1 MFCFS
6 QMEWMLV
13 VKVCVKNN
21 IFKLYKSCKSKNMIT
36 LLMKYFQV
44 QCCLVA
50 GLDSYVT
57 IDKRR
62 YCVIVNNVIT
72 WTWLNL
78 CTKVITSCFAWL
90 QFLELT
96 KVFGQNIFLI
106 FKNGHFVW
114 SNLSYSSYLMLIQA
128 KVKQLLVRNF
138 YWSSRNVTS

>member
-1 MFCFS
+1 MLKIIFLNFIKVVLIEKYDNITYEIFS
-6 QMEWMLV
+6 SSMLPGCWIWF
-13 VKVCVKNN
+13 VCHNWQK
-21 IFKLYKSCKSKNMIT
+21 
-36 LLMKYFQV
+36 
-44 QCCLVA
+44 
-50 GLDSYVT
+50 
-57 IDKRR
+57 R

-114 SNLSYSSYLMLIQA
+114 SNLFYSSFLMLIQA